1 MDRFSP
7 YLRRTIWLS
16 SLVLIGL
23 SLGFQSSIEPAVIG
37 ATQAQSIPP
46 AQSCP
51 PPPAGC
57 PQERVYGY
65 QPYRYDMRP
74 TFNNAAGNSLGND
87 GPTYGQAAHDLP
99 PEFGGPG
106 ITYVDI
112 SPARPLPQILLRGM
126 GWQESSWK
134 QFDGADGTY
143 ACTLVSLDCGYGVM
157 QMTSCM
163 DTGCGWFAP
172 ERAAGEPAYNL
183 GTGTNFLV
191 QEKWNWFSTPI
202 YRLIG
207 DNDHTAPEDWYY
219 SVTAYNGW
227 SACNDP
233 NRTEY
238 LGECPEDRR
247 NPPSRTRP
255 PYGEGASPV
264 YPYQEKVWGWMA
276 HPENASAGTHWLWR
290 PTRIAWVP
298 RGIFGLDPLGSW
310 KPPYWTPQPVFTLL
324 RDIQVADGH
333 GPTIVLRNT
342 RSDLTLAADIA
353 FYNQDH
359 TFNRWWLDNNCSDG
373 LFDAYCYYI
382 RLDPHETLLLP
393 TTHVFPGTFSGYA
406 RVSASEGV
414 EVSLRPSP
422 THFVFLPV
430 AFKHYHH
437 WSIGGSYEV
446 IDNGGFEEFVNGRP
460 RDWQVSSSDGY
471 PLADGTWFY
480 EGHYGAYLGGYDYAN
495 DQLRQGFTLPSGA
508 QSVRLTYVWY
518 IRSEEGSTVAYD
530 HLRVYLRDSNG
541 DEIALLDGKDNTSA
555 RDVWYPEEIWY
566 SDFEGY
572 GGQTVYLSFEVN
584 TDYSLPT
591 AFFVD
596 NVALTV
602 YTGP

>member
-1 MDRFSP
+1 MNRFLP
-7 YLRRTIWLS
+7 CLRRTTWLLG
-16 SLVLIGL
+16 LVLVGL
-23 SLGFQSSIEPAVIG
+23 FFASRSGIEPSAG
-37 ATQAQSIPP
+37 ATQAPSIPP
-46 AQSCP
+46 TQDCP

-65 QPYRYDMRP
+65 QPYRYDVRP
-74 TFNNAAGNSLGND
+74 TFNAAAENSLGDD

-99 PEFGGPG
+99 SEFGGPG

-112 SPARPLPQILLRGM
+112 SSARPLPQSVLRGM
-126 GWQESSWK
+126 GWQESAWK

-163 DTGCGWFAP
+163 DTGCGWFEP
-172 ERAAGEPAYNL
+172 ERAAGELAYNL

-207 DNDHTAPEDWYY
+207 GNDHTAPEDWYY
-219 SVTAYNGW
+219 SITAYNGW

-238 LGECPEDRR
+238 LGGCPEDRQ

-255 PYGEGASPV
+255 PYGEGISPV
-264 YPYQEKVWGWMA
+264 YPYQEVVWGWMA
-276 HPENASAGTHWLWR
+276 HPENASAGSHGLWR
-290 PTRIAWVP
+290 PTRVAWVP

-324 RDIQVADGH
+324 RDIQVVNGESPAV
-333 GPTIVLRNT
+333 IVLRNT

-353 FYNQDH
+353 FYTNDH
-359 TFNRWWLDNNCSDG
+359 SFRKWWLDYFPGDG
-373 LFDAYCYYI
+373 LYEDYFYYI
-382 RLDPHETLLLP
+382 RIAPNTTATLP
-393 TTHVFPGTFSGYA
+393 VRYVFTDTFSGYA
-406 RVSASEGV
+406 RVSANEGV
-414 EVSLRPSP
+414 EVSLRPSLS
-422 THFVFLPV
+422 HLVFLPA
-430 AFKHYHH
+430 AFKHYRP

-446 IDNGGFEEFVNGRP
+446 IDNGGFEELVNGRP
-460 RDWQVSSSDGY
+460 RYWQVSSADGY
-471 PLADGTWFY
+471 SLADGTWFY
-480 EGHYGAYLGGYDYAN
+480 SGHYGAYLGGYDYA
-495 DQLRQGFTLPSGA
+495 DDRLKQGFVLPSGA
-508 QSVRLTYVWY
+508 QIVRLTYTWY
-518 IRSEEGSTVAYD
+518 VQSAEESTSAYD
-530 HLRVYLRDSNG
+530 HLWIRLRDSSNN
-541 DEIALLDGKDNTSA
+541 EIALLDWQDNTSA
-555 RDVWYPEEIWY
+555 RGAWYPGEAWY
-566 SDFEGY
+566 SDFGGY
-572 GGQTVYLSFEVN
+572 QGQTIYLSFEVN

>member
-1 MDRFSP
+1 MTAA
-7 YLRRTIWLS
+7 LN
-16 SLVLIGL
+16 
-23 SLGFQSSIEPAVIG
+23 
-37 ATQAQSIPP
+37 
-46 AQSCP
+46 CP

-65 QPYRYDMRP
+65 QPYRYDIRS
-74 TFNNAAGNSLGND
+74 TFNDAAGNLLGND
-87 GPTYGQAAHDLP
+87 GPTYGQAARGLP
-99 PEFGGPG
+99 PEFGGTG

-112 SPARPLPQILLRGM
+112 SSARPLPQIVLRSM
-126 GWQESSWK
+126 GWQESTWK
-134 QFDGADGTY
+134 QFSAADGDY
-143 ACTLVSLDCGYGVM
+143 GCTLVSLDCGYGVM

-163 DTGCGWFAP
+163 DTGCGWFEP
-172 ERAAGEPAYNL
+172 ERAAGELAYNL
-183 GTGTNFLV
+183 GVGTNFLV

-207 DNDHTAPEDWYY
+207 DNDHTVPEDWYY
-219 SVTAYNGW
+219 SVIAYNGW

-233 NRTEY
+233 NRTGY
-238 LGECPEDRR
+238 LEECPEDRQ
-247 NPPSRTRP
+247 NPPDPWRP
-255 PYGEGASPV
+255 PYGEGFSPV

-276 HPENASAGTHWLWR
+276 HPESALADSHWLWR
-290 PTRIAWVP
+290 PTRIAWIS

-324 RDIQVADGH
+324 RDIQVAGGH
-333 GPTIVLRNT
+333 GPTIMLRNT
-342 RSDLTLAADIA
+342 TGYTLAADIA

-359 TFNRWWLDNNCSDG
+359 TFNRWWLGGVPPDPPPHR
-373 LFDAYCYYI
+373 YI
-382 RLDPHETLLLP
+382 RLAANETLLLP
-393 TTHVFPGTFSGYA
+393 VAQAFRPDELFSGYA

-430 AFKHYHH
+430 AFKSHRH

-460 RDWQVSSSDGY
+460 KSWEVSSSDGY

-480 EGHYGAYLGGYDYAN
+480 AGHYGAYLGGYDYAD
-495 DQLRQGFTLPSGA
+495 DQLRQGFDLPNGA
-508 QSVRLTYVWY
+508 QIVRLVYSWY
-518 IRSEEGSTVAYD
+518 MQSAEGSANAYD
-530 HLRVYLRDSNG
+530 HLWVRLRDGSGN
-541 DEIALLDGKDNTSA
+541 EIALLDWKDNTNA
-555 RDVWYPEEIWY
+555 RGAWYSEEVWY

-572 GGQTVYLSFEVN
+572 QGQRIYLSFEVD

-602 YTGP
+602 YTAP